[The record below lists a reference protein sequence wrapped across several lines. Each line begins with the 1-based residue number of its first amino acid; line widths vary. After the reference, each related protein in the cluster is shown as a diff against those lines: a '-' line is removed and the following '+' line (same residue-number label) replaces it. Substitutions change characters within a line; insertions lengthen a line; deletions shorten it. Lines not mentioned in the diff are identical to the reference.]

1 VRAWSGSHNFSVLN
15 SEGVAVLSGF
25 PAVKRV
31 AIEEG
36 RAFVRAA

>member
-1 VRAWSGSHNFSVLN
+1 
-15 SEGVAVLSGF
+15 VLSGF

-36 RAFVRAA
+36 RAFVIAAQCDGQDQQ